1 MTTMESKQIISAY
14 FQDDFLKFYSHYLP
28 CKFKNSANDQ
38 HITFCPF
45 HEDRKPSLSIQGKT
59 GLFKCFG
66 CNASGSIFDFYAKK
80 RDINL
85 PGDFS
90 KVLAGIA
97 KDFNIHNGD
106 GAKQAIKP
114 TVTAR
119 YDYNDEAGN
128 LIYQIERLDPKS
140 FRLRRPDGE
149 GWAYNAKG
157 IKIIPYNLPEVLK
170 VDDIL
175 IVEGEKDVDALSKI
189 GFPTT
194 TNPFGAGKWPDHF
207 GPYFSE
213 KHVVLIPD
221 NDEPG
226 RAHMKQVAVMLKEH
240 ASSIKWVHLPD
251 LPEKGDVSDFIA
263 KFSSKEK
270 IAERLALIIEGTQ
283 EYQEETTENHATG
296 LIVVNAAD
304 WLQTEP
310 PLPDQILEDTFDAG
324 DKLAIIGSSKLR
336 KSFFLLMLLLCLAA
350 GRDFLKWRITKPR
363 RVLHCQFE
371 IKDLHFHRRIKRMAR
386 AMGITSDDL
395 GDRLH
400 IINARGM
407 GICGPEGIE
416 RIQKTAMNFH
426 PEVIS
431 FDPLYKLTTG
441 IENDA
446 QDSKIILNAFDTLA
460 EQTGA
465 APIYVHHDAKGSPG
479 DRDIRDRGAGSN
491 VLGRDYDACIT
502 LTAHSQ
508 DPDSAVVETLLR
520 NYRPQ
525 EPFTITWKADENGG
539 YRFEMSPDML
549 AEKKTSKTK
558 SPPPPFPTY
567 LPTAEK
573 ILGKEEMEIALF
585 KVSFKTQTSLSDR
598 RVRDFIAWACA
609 GGNPYLSTR
618 EERAYKMNK
627 KWVRWTRKTI
637 NEK

>member
-1 MTTMESKQIISAY
+1 MGKEIIENY
-14 FQDDFLKFYSHYLP
+14 FRGDYLKFYSHYLP
-28 CKFKNSANDQ
+28 SKFKHSANDQ
-38 HITFCPF
+38 HTTLCPF

-66 CNASGSIFDFYAKK
+66 CKVSGSIYDFYAKK
-80 RDINL
+80 NDLRL
-85 PGDFS
+85 PVDFS

-97 KDFNIHNGD
+97 KDFNIYNGD

-114 TVTAR
+114 TIKAR
-119 YDYNDEAGN
+119 YDYNDESGN
-128 LIYQIERLDPKS
+128 LIYQIERLEPKS
-140 FRLRRPDGE
+140 FRLRRPDDK

-157 IKIIPYNLPEVLK
+157 IKIIPYQLPEVMK
-170 VDDIL
+170 ADEVL

-189 GFPTT
+189 GFPAT
-194 TNPFGAGKWPDHF
+194 TNPFGASKWPDHF
-207 GPYFSE
+207 GPYFAG
-213 KHVVLIPD
+213 KNVVLLPD

-226 RAHMKQVAVMLKEH
+226 RAHMKQVAASLESH
-240 ASSIKWVHLPD
+240 AASIKWLDLPGLPD
-251 LPEKGDVSDFIA
+251 KGDVSDFISI
-263 KFSSKEK
+263 FSSKEET
-270 IAERLALIIEGTQ
+270 AERLTLMIDGTP
-283 EYQEETTENHATG
+283 EYQEEIMENPATG

-304 WLQTEP
+304 LLQTEP

-324 DKLAIIGSSKLR
+324 DKVAIIGSSKLR

-350 GRDFLKWRITKPR
+350 GRDFLKWRITKPL

-371 IKDLHFHRRIKRMAR
+371 IKDLHFHRRLKKMAR
-386 AMGITSDDL
+386 AMGITSDDI

-400 IINARGM
+400 IINARGL
-407 GICGPEGIE
+407 GISGPDGIE
-416 RIQKTAMNFH
+416 RIQKVAMGFH

-446 QDSKIILNAFDTLA
+446 QDAKIILNAFDKLA

-508 DPDSAVVETLLR
+508 DPDAAVVETLLR

-539 YRFEMSPDML
+539 YRFETSPDML
-549 AEKKTSKTK
+549 PEKKTSKTK
-558 SPPPPFPTY
+558 PQPPPFPTY
-567 LPTAEK
+567 LPTAER
-573 ILGKEEMEIALF
+573 ILGSEEIEIALF
-585 KVSFKTQTSLSDR
+585 KALFKTQTALSDQ

-618 EERAYKMNK
+618 EARGYKLNK
-627 KWVRWTRKTI
+627 KWVRWAR
-637 NEK
+637 

>member
-1 MTTMESKQIISAY
+1 
-14 FQDDFLKFYSHYLP
+14 
-28 CKFKNSANDQ
+28 
-38 HITFCPF
+38 
-45 HEDRKPSLSIQGKT
+45 
-59 GLFKCFG
+59 
-66 CNASGSIFDFYAKK
+66 
-80 RDINL
+80 
-85 PGDFS
+85 
-90 KVLAGIA
+90 
-97 KDFNIHNGD
+97 
-106 GAKQAIKP
+106 
-114 TVTAR
+114 
-119 YDYNDEAGN
+119 
-128 LIYQIERLDPKS
+128 
-140 FRLRRPDGE
+140 
-149 GWAYNAKG
+149 
-157 IKIIPYNLPEVLK
+157 
-170 VDDIL
+170 
-175 IVEGEKDVDALSKI
+175 
-189 GFPTT
+189 
-194 TNPFGAGKWPDHF
+194 
-207 GPYFSE
+207 
-213 KHVVLIPD
+213 
-221 NDEPG
+221 
-226 RAHMKQVAVMLKEH
+226 
-240 ASSIKWVHLPD
+240 
-251 LPEKGDVSDFIA
+251 
-263 KFSSKEK
+263 
-270 IAERLALIIEGTQ
+270 
-283 EYQEETTENHATG
+283 
-296 LIVVNAAD
+296 
-304 WLQTEP
+304 
-310 PLPDQILEDTFDAG
+310 
-324 DKLAIIGSSKLR
+324 
-336 KSFFLLMLLLCLAA
+336 
-350 GRDFLKWRITKPR
+350 
-363 RVLHCQFE
+363 
-371 IKDLHFHRRIKRMAR
+371 MAR